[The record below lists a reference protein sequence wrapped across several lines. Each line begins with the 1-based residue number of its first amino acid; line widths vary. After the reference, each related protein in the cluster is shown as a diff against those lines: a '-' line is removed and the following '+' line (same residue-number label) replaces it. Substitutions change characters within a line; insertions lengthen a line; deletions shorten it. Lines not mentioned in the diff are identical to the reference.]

1 MITTQLKEIL
11 DDVKASSAAE
21 VERQVKTEI
30 ADKRLVSSSRLSAS
44 RERSMHWPLML
55 SLAAAAVA
63 PRQPPPLL
71 AICGI

>member
-44 RERSMHWPLML
+44 R
-55 SLAAAAVA
+55 
-63 PRQPPPLL
+63 
-71 AICGI
+71 